1 MTGSHRVRCVYW
13 NAQIYYTESRAF
25 VPNLFAVLWT
35 SKMGRHL
42 LVLHL
47 SALWVCTV
55 AKRGKQS
62 SQDPEGLLPQLIDKA
77 VTFR

>member
-55 AKRGKQS
+55 ANV
-62 SQDPEGLLPQLIDKA
+62 ENKA
-77 VTFR
+77 RKTLKDFCLN